1 MAVRWSQ
8 DAVDDR
14 EALLDAAGR
23 DAALGNQREILTLAL
38 AADTRIRNEAKQLDG
53 AAAHVYDAKSSR
65 HLYTTQDGRFVL
77 AYHRTRN
84 KRGGITATIS
94 SVWPAS
100 GNGLTERLRRRS
112 SCRAS
117 RTAQSFRAPSSG
129 SLAA

>member
-8 DAVDDR
+8 DALDDR

-23 DAALGNQREILTLAL
+23 LAAQRNTREILAIAL

-53 AAAHVYDAKSSR
+53 AAAHVYDIKSGH

-77 AYHRTRN
+77 AYHRARN

-100 GNGLTERLRRRS
+100 GNWLTERLRRRA
-112 SCRAS
+112 SCRAA
-117 RTAQSFRAPSSG
+117 RGIQSFRAPSSG